1 MSFLN
6 PVDWFVN
13 LPHEWAVFFLAMIPI
28 TELRAAIPLGIEVYG
43 LSVPT
48 AWLFAVLG
56 NIFPTIF
63 ILLLMPWLHDWVIK
77 QRFLGPTAKLFL
89 DRAERRF
96 SGRHGKY
103 GAIALMLF
111 VAIPLPFTGAWTG
124 SLAAFVFNIPFK
136 RAFPLIAGG
145 ICLAATGVTLITLFA
160 GGALRWLL

>member
-1 MSFLN
+1 MNLN
-6 PVDWFVN
+6 IFEHIAS

-28 TELRAAIPLGIEVYG
+28 TELRAAIPLGIEAYG
-43 LSVPT
+43 LSVPVT
-48 AWLFAVLG
+48 WIFAVLG

-63 ILLLMPWLHDWVIK
+63 ILLLMPRLHDWVIK
-77 QRFLGPTAKLFL
+77 QRFLGPTARHFL
-89 DRAERRF
+89 ERAERRF
-96 SGRHGKY
+96 SGRYGKY
-103 GAIALMLF
+103 GAVALMLF